1 MIVHLK
7 SGSPPINTKTPLNIG
22 GIYSLEEG
30 KMKKLA
36 NQSIIFAMIAVLVLI
51 PFGSAALAEEYFEAE
66 EPEGGEMIYDAVIVR
81 PIGMVATAI
90 GSVFFVLTLPFS
102 AAGDNVDAAQEEL
115 IKKPARFT
123 FKRPLGEF

>member
-1 MIVHLK
+1 
-7 SGSPPINTKTPLNIG
+7 
-22 GIYSLEEG
+22 
-30 KMKKLA
+30 MKKLA
-36 NQSIIFAMIAVLVLI
+36 TQSIIFAMIAMLVLI

-81 PIGMVATAI
+81 PLGIVATAI
-90 GSVFFVLTLPFS
+90 GSVFFVLSLPFS

-115 IKKPARFT
+115 VKKPARFT

>member
-1 MIVHLK
+1 
-7 SGSPPINTKTPLNIG
+7 
-22 GIYSLEEG
+22 
-30 KMKKLA
+30 MKKLA

-115 IKKPARFT
+115 IKRPARFT

>member
-1 MIVHLK
+1 
-7 SGSPPINTKTPLNIG
+7 
-22 GIYSLEEG
+22 
-30 KMKKLA
+30 
-36 NQSIIFAMIAVLVLI
+36 MIATLVLI
-51 PFGSAALAEEYFEAE
+51 PFGSAALAEEYFETE

-81 PIGMVATAI
+81 PLGMVATAI